1 MSTPESQKVCQLCG
15 YANTTKAR
23 FCRNCGNNLEKI
35 PVQQSFTI
43 PSSTEGPIMFSGLSK
58 IKKGFFVLVLA
69 TLLLVIVS
77 IVLAFSLVISSY
89 VPGQG
94 VDIRL
99 IVYDGLIAGYIAGLV
114 YSAVI
119 LYALI
124 FLLRKGF
131 ISISRIIKDY
141 SIGVTGIT
149 ILIII
154 SLANIA
160 LSIGVL
166 SIINPNFSLDLL
178 ITLTNLRYLTILY
191 LIGGV
196 PLTIGLFRMGKNFNS
211 NSVIVG
217 SILSL
222 FSWIPISILP
232 LVGFIGW
239 IVTAFGI
246 SGITNQM

>member
-1 MSTPESQKVCQLCG
+1 
-15 YANTTKAR
+15 
-23 FCRNCGNNLEKI
+23 
-35 PVQQSFTI
+35 
-43 PSSTEGPIMFSGLSK
+43 MFSGLSK

-141 SIGVTGIT
+141 SIGVTGIK
-149 ILIII
+149 ILII
-154 SLANIA
+154 
-160 LSIGVL
+160 
-166 SIINPNFSLDLL
+166 
-178 ITLTNLRYLTILY
+178 
-191 LIGGV
+191 
-196 PLTIGLFRMGKNFNS
+196 
-211 NSVIVG
+211 
-217 SILSL
+217 
-222 FSWIPISILP
+222 
-232 LVGFIGW
+232 
-239 IVTAFGI
+239 
-246 SGITNQM
+246 